1 VSDPAPEL
9 SLEVPSE
16 FVELADGLDAV
27 ADTLYWYLGQDD
39 LWQPA
44 SPAALL
50 IDDEPAFTALPFE
63 RPITSTLVQPL
74 IMLDQAADHL
84 VACAAIIRTPRTA
97 LSLLTT
103 LRPLA
108 VACGWAYYLTN
119 PDTDAREHVRRALN
133 VQLESDTELMN
144 YIQLPGPELDKVDKR
159 RRDIA
164 GAARTLGFRV
174 IKPDKR
180 ANATTWPTWY
190 VGDRPPSEMKVL
202 NDLLGS
208 TQTRQIGHDLYRLLS
223 AATHAQQHAIYAVMQ
238 VSQATPAADGLA
250 RVPFGITGRS
260 LVSWTA
266 ATTAALDR
274 VIQQCCSYY
283 GWPPLRW
290 NSIAA
295 PKVIDWLQ
303 TARQA

>member
-1 VSDPAPEL
+1 MPDAAPEL
-9 SLEVPSE
+9 SLDVPTE
-16 FVELADGLDAV
+16 FVELAAGLDAI
-27 ADTLYWYLGQDD
+27 ADTLHWYLGQAD
-39 LWQPA
+39 LWQPG
-44 SPAALL
+44 SPAAGM
-50 IDDEPAFTALPFE
+50 IDDEPTFATLPFE
-63 RPITSTLVQPL
+63 RPIISTLVQPL
-74 IMLDQAADHL
+74 ITIDQAADHL

-119 PDTDAREHVRRALN
+119 PAIDAREHVRRALN

-144 YIQLPGPELDKVDKR
+144 YIQLPGPELDKIDKR

-164 GAARTLGFRV
+164 AGARTLGLHV
-174 IKPDKR
+174 TKPEKR
-180 ANATTWPTWY
+180 ANTTTWPTWH
-190 VGDRPPSEMKVL
+190 VGDRPPSEMKML

-208 TQTRQIGHDLYRLLS
+208 TQTLQIGHDLYRLLS

-238 VSQATPAADGLA
+238 VSQATPAADGLT

-274 VIQQCCSYY
+274 VMQQCCRYY

-303 TARQA
+303 TTRHA